1 MVESVKLMR
10 CFVLSDGRCS
20 LKSNTGNTER
30 LEMVNH
36 FKDRNRNEPGQDAGF
51 AACCSWEL
59 VCHCSGEHCC
69 LCMFTSQ
76 LPLIYTIQ
84 EYVCQGH
91 TFLGKRT
98 FLNSMQ
104 NVSTLNTL
112 GIRVNWIE
120 RKCSV
125 ENSSYLYSDF
135 TGNTGLSLV
144 LKAVIVAQLC

>member
-1 MVESVKLMR
+1 M
-10 CFVLSDGRCS
+10 S
-20 LKSNTGNTER
+20 LHVHITAPTH
-30 LEMVNH
+30 LY
-36 FKDRNRNEPGQDAGF
+36 DPGI
-51 AACCSWEL
+51 C
-59 VCHCSGEHCC
+59 VSGSY
-69 LCMFTSQ
+69 FS
-76 LPLIYTIQ
+76 
-84 EYVCQGH
+84 
-91 TFLGKRT
+91 GKRT